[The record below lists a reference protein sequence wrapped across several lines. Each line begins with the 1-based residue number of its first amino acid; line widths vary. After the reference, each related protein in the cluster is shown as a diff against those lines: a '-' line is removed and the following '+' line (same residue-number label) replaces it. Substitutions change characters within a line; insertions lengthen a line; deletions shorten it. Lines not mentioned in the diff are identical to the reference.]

1 MADNQEFGTEIEA
14 GSRFP
19 LTIKRLGI
27 NGEGIGYYKRKITFV
42 PGALPDEVVVAE
54 VTSVSPTYIN
64 AKIHK
69 IRKQSPVRVEPKDST
84 YGEVG
89 GIELEHL
96 NYQGQLDFKKDVIV
110 QSLERYKPRGYEH
123 YDLKPTIGMQTPYEY
138 RNKAQF
144 QVREQDGHVI
154 AGLYK
159 PKSHDLVDLKEFSTQ
174 RPTTMLVIRHVVA
187 LLEELEIPIYNEEA
201 KSGIIKTLAVRES
214 FDTGEVQLTFITNSS
229 KLPKKRELIMHIL
242 EELPMV
248 TSVMQ
253 NINKG
258 ETSLVWGD
266 ETINIAGQDFIMERL
281 GKMKFKLSARAF
293 FQLNPV
299 QTGVLYDEINKALN
313 LDKNES
319 LVDAYCGVGTV
330 GLYVAHGAKEVRGM
344 DTTPEAIEDARENAI
359 LSHQENTTYEVGKA
373 EDILP
378 KWLEEGFVPDALV
391 VDPPRTGL
399 DDQLIEAIN
408 KSRPKKFVY
417 VSCNPSTLAKDLEL
431 LTKSY
436 RVDYIQSVDM
446 FPQTSKVEAVVKL
459 SRRSSVIR

>member
-1 MADNQEFGTEIEA
+1 MSDNQEFGSEIEA

-54 VTSVSPTYIN
+54 VTSVADSYIN

-69 IRKQSPVRVEPKDST
+69 IRKQSPVRVEPKDAT
-84 YGEVG
+84 YSEVG

-96 NYQGQLDFKKDVIV
+96 NYKGQLAFKKDVIV

-123 YDLKPTIGMQTPYEY
+123 YDLKETIGMQNPYEY

-144 QVREQDGHVI
+144 QVREKDGHVI

-201 KSGIIKTLAVRES
+201 KSGIIKTLVVRES
-214 FDTGEVQLTFITNSS
+214 FNTGEVQLTFITNSA
-229 KLPKKRELIMHIL
+229 KLPKKRELVMHIL

-344 DTTPEAIEDARENAI
+344 DTTPEAIEDARENAV

-436 RVDYIQSVDM
+436 RVDYIQPVDM

-459 SRRSSVIR
+459 SRRSSGK

>member
-1 MADNQEFGTEIEA
+1 MSDNQEFGSEIEA

-54 VTSVSPTYIN
+54 VTSVADSYIN

-69 IRKQSPVRVEPKDST
+69 IRKQSPVRVEPKDAT
-84 YGEVG
+84 YSEVG

-96 NYQGQLDFKKDVIV
+96 NYKGQLAFKKDVIV
-110 QSLERYKPRGYEH
+110 QSLERYKPRGYER
-123 YDLKPTIGMQTPYEY
+123 YDLKETIGMQNPYEY

-144 QVREQDGHVI
+144 QVREKDGHVI

-201 KSGIIKTLAVRES
+201 KSGIIKTLVVRES
-214 FDTGEVQLTFITNSS
+214 FDTGEVQLTFITNSA
-229 KLPKKRELIMHIL
+229 KLPKKRELVMHIL

-313 LDKNES
+313 LDKSES

-344 DTTPEAIEDARENAI
+344 DITPEAIEDARENAV

-436 RVDYIQSVDM
+436 RVDYIQPVDM
-446 FPQTSKVEAVVKL
+446 FPQTSKVEAIVKL

>member
-1 MADNQEFGTEIEA
+1 MSDNQEFGSEIEA

-54 VTSVSPTYIN
+54 VTSVADSYIN

-69 IRKQSPVRVEPKDST
+69 IRKQSPVRVEPKDAT
-84 YGEVG
+84 YSEVG

-96 NYQGQLDFKKDVIV
+96 NYKGQLAFKKDVIV

-123 YDLKPTIGMQTPYEY
+123 YDLKETIGMQNPYEY

-144 QVREQDGHVI
+144 QVREKDGHVI

-201 KSGIIKTLAVRES
+201 KSGIIKTLVVRES
-214 FDTGEVQLTFITNSS
+214 FDTGEVQLTFITNSA
-229 KLPKKRELIMHIL
+229 KLPKKRELVMHIL

-344 DTTPEAIEDARENAI
+344 DTTPEAIEDARENAV

-436 RVDYIQSVDM
+436 RVDYIQPVDM

-459 SRRSSVIR
+459 SRRSSGK